1 MKEYAVQKQLI
12 PVDNN
17 AGDPNWAKRQIWV
30 FKLNTEDTLDEF
42 DTEAEARTKRD
53 ELDAEDPT
61 NRVYRVVKRL
71 DKFNFEVLN

>member
-12 PVDNN
+12 PVYNN
-17 AGDPNWAKRQIWV
+17 AVDPNWAKSQIWV

>member
-1 MKEYAVQKQLI
+1 
-12 PVDNN
+12 
-17 AGDPNWAKRQIWV
+17 
-30 FKLNTEDTLDEF
+30 LNTEDTLDEF

>member
-30 FKLNTEDTLDEF
+30 FKLNTEDTMDEF
-42 DTEAEARTKRD
+42 DTEAEARIKRD

>member
-30 FKLNTEDTLDEF
+30 FKLNSEDTLDEF
-42 DTEAEARTKRD
+42 DTETEARTKRD

-61 NRVYRVVKRL
+61 PRVYRVVKSL